1 MKEVKSMSPG
11 RVLKVIVHEGGQ
23 EEPKVEV
30 TVPLKLAKWALKL
43 LPVVEG
49 KIKEKADLDL
59 NALRELVDEGFN
71 ELEELESLELV
82 KVNDGDTRVRVSIE
96 AG

>member
-1 MKEVKSMSPG
+1 MNSGPI
-11 RVLKVIVHEGGQ
+11 LKVVIHEGGQ

-49 KIKEKADLDL
+49 KIKEQADINFD
-59 NALRELVDEGFN
+59 ALRELLDEGFD
-71 ELEELESLELV
+71 ELEELGQFDLV
-82 KVNDGDTRVRVSIE
+82 KINDGDSRIKVSLE
-96 AG
+96 VE

>member
-1 MKEVKSMSPG
+1 MSPG
-11 RVLKVIVHEGGQ
+11 RILKVVVHEGGQ

-49 KIKEKADLDL
+49 KIKTQTDVDLD
-59 NALRELVDEGFN
+59 ALRELVEEGFS
-71 ELEELESLELV
+71 ELEEMDQFDLV
-82 KVNDGDTRVRVSIE
+82 KINDGDTRVKISIE
-96 AG
+96 VD

>member
-1 MKEVKSMSPG
+1 MSSG
-11 RVLKVIVHEGGQ
+11 RILKVVVHEGGQ

-49 KIKEKADLDL
+49 KIKTETDVDLEV
-59 NALRELVDEGFN
+59 LRELLDEGFS
-71 ELEELESLELV
+71 ELEELDQFDLV
-82 KVNDGDTRVRVSIE
+82 KVNDGDTRVKISIE
-96 AG
+96 VE

>member
-1 MKEVKSMSPG
+1 MNAG
-11 RVLKVIVHEGGQ
+11 TVLKVVVYEGGQ

-49 KIKEKADLDL
+49 KIKAQADLDL
-59 NALRELVDEGFN
+59 EALQGLLNEGFD
-71 ELEELESLELV
+71 ELEKLEQFDLV
-82 KVNDGDTRVRVSIE
+82 KVNDGDTKVKISVE
-96 AG
+96 PE